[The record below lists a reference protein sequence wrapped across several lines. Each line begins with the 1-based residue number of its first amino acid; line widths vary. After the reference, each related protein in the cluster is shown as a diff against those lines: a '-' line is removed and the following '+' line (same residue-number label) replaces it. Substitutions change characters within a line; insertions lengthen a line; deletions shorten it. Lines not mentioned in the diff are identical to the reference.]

1 MSGENLAAVRV
12 VFSSLEDARR
22 AVFLELAQF
31 AGRKLTEQERS
42 RAASRIAAALRDA
55 GVIAG
60 SIEQHYSAAQ
70 VAALCGQRTSAW
82 AVKHAKQG
90 DFGAVFFDG
99 GNWLIPASGVRD
111 YLDRHAFGGCS
122 VAQME
127 VAA

>member
-1 MSGENLAAVRV
+1 MSVENLAAVRV

-22 AVFLELAQF
+22 VVFLELGQF
-31 AGRKLTEQERS
+31 TGRKLSELER
-42 RAASRIAAALRDA
+42 AKVASRLAAALRDA

-111 YLDRHAFGGCS
+111 YLDRHAVCVGTMS
-122 VAQME
+122 QLE